1 MPFVV
6 QVDGRIQH
14 GRMDRVVLGIRDG
27 RVVRA
32 EVVDWK
38 TGARDLQGAAF
49 NDRIAPYRLQMNGY
63 RQALAT
69 MFGIAPDAVSA
80 VLAFVDRG
88 EIREV

>member
-1 MPFVV
+1 
-6 QVDGRIQH
+6 
-14 GRMDRVVLGIRDG
+14 
-27 RVVRA
+27 
-32 EVVDWK
+32 
-38 TGARDLQGAAF
+38 
-49 NDRIAPYRLQMNGY
+49 MNGY